1 VSTKNVTD
9 NRYIKQGLDSMQYSM
24 RKFDEQLKEMT
35 KLIKR
40 GNNPN
45 AIEEEEKDK
54 GSNSSSTSD
63 IPF

>member
-1 VSTKNVTD
+1 
-9 NRYIKQGLDSMQYSM
+9 MQYSM

-63 IPF
+63 IPFWLIIYYN